1 VLREERT
8 ARIERVVVPAP
19 RASWRER
26 LKSWMNETPPRPQT
40 ETLFE
45 FSVGKYTFAT
55 QVATRWEFV
64 RVPAAE
70 FLRAA
75 ETQKV
80 TPVLLM
86 RNGYG
91 KRWWWYLGRFYRE
104 AVGMTAGEV
113 HEHVLRMLRAQED
126 EERRLL
132 HLGTE
137 EPEMMPAARGPAARE
152 PDGDASSP
160 SLEEDLKPSHRA
172 PADAPSAAAVR

>member
-1 VLREERT
+1 MLREERT
-8 ARIERVVVPAP
+8 ARIERVVVPLRAP
-19 RASWRER
+19 SWRER
-26 LKSWMNETPPRPQT
+26 FSRWVNDSPPRPQT

-45 FSVGKYTFAT
+45 FSVGKYTFAE
-55 QVATRWEFV
+55 QMATRWEFV
-64 RVPAAE
+64 RIPASE

-104 AVGMTAGEV
+104 AVGLTAGEV
-113 HEHVLRMLRAQED
+113 HEHVLRTLKVQQD

-132 HLGTE
+132 HLGE
-137 EPEMMPAARGPAARE
+137 EQPSAERPA
-152 PDGDASSP
+152 P
-160 SLEEDLKPSHRA
+160 SLDDDLKPSRRARTDA
-172 PADAPSAAAVR
+172 PAAAAR